1 MKAKNIMTKKII
13 TVQKNDPVS
22 VAANKMKQAGVG
34 TVAVEDNGTVCGI
47 ITDRDIVVRD
57 VASSDQEGKMKCGE
71 VMTTNI
77 TSATPES
84 SIDDVARLMSE
95 RQIKRV
101 PIMEQNKIVGMISLG
116 DLSQAKGKK
125 SEAGDTL
132 RDITT
137 KQTFQ

>member
-13 TVQKNDPVS
+13 TVQKSDPIEE
-22 VAANKMKQAGVG
+22 AANKMKQAGVG
-34 TVAVEDNGTVCGI
+34 TVAVEDQGNIVGI

-57 VASSDQEGKMKCGE
+57 VAVSSQAGKMKCGD

-77 TSATPES
+77 ATATPDTNV
-84 SIDDVARLMSE
+84 DDIARLMSE
-95 RQIKRV
+95 RQIKRI
-101 PIMEQNKIVGMISLG
+101 PIVEQNKIVGMVSLG
-116 DLSQAKGKK
+116 DLSQTRGKRQ
-125 SEAGDTL
+125 EAGDTL